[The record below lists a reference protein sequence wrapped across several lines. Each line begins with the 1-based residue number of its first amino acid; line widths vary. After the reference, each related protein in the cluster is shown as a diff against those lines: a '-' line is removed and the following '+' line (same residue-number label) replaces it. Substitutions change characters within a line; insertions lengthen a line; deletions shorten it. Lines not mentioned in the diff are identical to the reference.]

1 VREQLNAIG
10 FQPVANTPEEYAA
23 YIKAEIPHWTKI
35 IKAASI
41 RID

>member
-1 VREQLNAIG
+1 VRERLNAIG
-10 FQPVANTPEEYAA
+10 FKPVANTPEEYAA
-23 YIKAEIPHWTKI
+23 YIKAEIPRWGKV